1 MNADLNQYLK
11 LQKALQNEK
20 SRIEARLTAINQV
33 LGGDV
38 PAVTPAPVVASK
50 RGGARKF
57 SAATKAK
64 MAAAQ
69 KARWAKLKGNAVVAT
84 PPNNQPSAPAQKK
97 KRKMSAAGRA
107 AIIAATKAR
116 WAKLRAAKV
125 AAEAKPVKA
134 SK

>member
-11 LQKALQNEK
+11 LQTALLNEK
-20 SRIEARLTAINQV
+20 SRIEARLSDINRV

-38 PAVTPAPVVASK
+38 SAASPAPVATSK

-69 KARWAKLKGNAVVAT
+69 KARWAKLKGKAVVGAVVAAAD
-84 PPNNQPSAPAQKK
+84 PAPKK

-107 AIIAATKAR
+107 AIKAAQQAR
-116 WAKLRAAKV
+116 WAKVKSGKAK
-125 AAEAKPVKA
+125 
-134 SK
+134 

>member
-1 MNADLNQYLK
+1 MSADLNQYLK
-11 LQKALQNEK
+11 LQQRLINEK
-20 SRIEARLTAINQV
+20 SRIEARLTAINKV

-38 PAVTPAPVVASK
+38 SAVNPVPSATSK

-69 KARWAKLKGNAVVAT
+69 KARWAKLKGKAAVVAAAD
-84 PPNNQPSAPAQKK
+84 PAPKK

-116 WAKLRAAKV
+116 WAKIRAAKA
-125 AAEAKPVKA
+125 AAEAKPLKA

>member
-11 LQKALQNEK
+11 LQTALLNEK
-20 SRIEARLTAINQV
+20 SRIEGRLSEINRV

-38 PAVTPAPVVASK
+38 LAANQVPSATSK
-50 RGGARKF
+50 RGGSRKF

-69 KARWAKLKGNAVVAT
+69 KARWAK
-84 PPNNQPSAPAQKK
+84 
-97 KRKMSAAGRA
+97 
-107 AIIAATKAR
+107 I
-116 WAKLRAAKV
+116 RAAK
-125 AAEAKPVKA
+125 AADGPKPVKA